1 MRTLLILAGALT
13 QLAQRVAR
21 GYLARLSFWLP
32 FTVGAFAGWS
42 LANWALA
49 RGLRCGALP
58 LGWLPLALSVRLS
71 ARRPGTGFRTSSG
84 NSQSKLAA

>member
-1 MRTLLILAGALT
+1 MRILLILAGALT

-58 LGWLPLALSVRLS
+58 LGSLPLAWAVLVGTAVGTA
-71 ARRPGTGFRTSSG
+71 ARSWVWGQFRE
-84 NSQSKLAA
+84 